1 MPLNLQTPISYP
13 ITSGRSTPQTTPD
26 DPEFSSILRLV
37 QAAVTSEIPLFQ
49 IREKSLTARVLFE
62 LAQRAAEITRGSQ
75 TRLLIND
82 RADIASAA
90 GADGVHLA
98 SHSLPADV
106 VRKIFGPDFVIGV
119 STHSLAESRA
129 AQSAAA
135 DFVVFGPIFDTES
148 KRVFGEPQGLDKL
161 REVALA
167 LQPFPV
173 IAIGGITTDN
183 VDQCLANHASGV
195 AAIRMFEEMLRSK
208 ND

>member
-37 QAAVTSEIPLFQ
+37 QAAVTAEIPLFQ
-49 IREKSLTARVLFE
+49 IREKSLPARVLFE

-90 GADGVHLA
+90 RADGVHLA
-98 SHSLPADV
+98 SHSLPADL

-119 STHSLAESRA
+119 STHSLAEARA
-129 AQSAAA
+129 AQSAGA

-167 LQPFPV
+167 VQPFPV